1 MESGGADV
9 APPEDGERRAA
20 QFEAYQQSPL
30 GWLRDTLVWR
40 RLGERLGPPPLRI
53 LDAGCGPGALA
64 LRLAAAGHT
73 VTAVDV
79 APAMIDRA
87 RAAADAAPP
96 DVRARLTLAVAN
108 LDALPAAVT
117 AAPYDAIAC
126 HNVLEFSADPPAT
139 LARLAGLL
147 AAGGG
152 ISLLVA
158 NRASDPLKT
167 AITTGDLRGAL
178 RLLDAAAPRPSLMAA
193 PKRAFLR
200 DEVAAL
206 CASAGLRVGALR
218 PVRVVA
224 DLLPAALLADA
235 AQRDRL
241 LALEEALSARP
252 EYAAIGRMLWVWAT
266 RA

>member
-1 MESGGADV
+1 MTAPGSESPDDA
-9 APPEDGERRAA
+9 ARRAA

-30 GWLRDTLVWR
+30 GWLRDTLVWD
-40 RLGERLGPPPLRI
+40 RLAARLGPAPLRI
-53 LDAGCGPGALA
+53 LDAACGPGPPA
-64 LRLAAAGHT
+64 LRLAAAGHA
-73 VTAVDV
+73 VTAVDS

-87 RAAADAAPP
+87 RAAAAAAPP
-96 DVRARLTLAVAN
+96 AARARLTLAVAN
-108 LDALPAAVT
+108 LDALPAEI
-117 AAPYDAIAC
+117 AAPPYDAITC

-139 LARLAGLL
+139 LGRLAALL
-147 AAGGG
+147 TPGGG
-152 ISLLVA
+152 LSLLVA

-167 AITTGDLRGAL
+167 AVTTGDLRGAL
-178 RLLDAAAPRPSLMAA
+178 RLLDPATPRPSLMAA

-200 DEVAAL
+200 DEVAGL
-206 CASAGLRVGALR
+206 CAGAGLRVVALL

-252 EYAAIGRMLWVWAT
+252 EYAGIGRMLWAWAV